1 MSMAI
6 VAARI
11 SLNVRSVMT
20 PVDAAAATPTL
31 TEMFPRRLELNL
43 SLLDAERES
52 IGLSTMAVRHT
63 GSDERTLLENESS
76 ARTIV

>member
-1 MSMAI
+1 
-6 VAARI
+6 
-11 SLNVRSVMT
+11 MT

-43 SLLDAERES
+43 SLLDAEQES
-52 IGLSTMAVRHT
+52 IGLSTVAVRCT
-63 GSDERTLLENESS
+63 GSDERTLLENDSN